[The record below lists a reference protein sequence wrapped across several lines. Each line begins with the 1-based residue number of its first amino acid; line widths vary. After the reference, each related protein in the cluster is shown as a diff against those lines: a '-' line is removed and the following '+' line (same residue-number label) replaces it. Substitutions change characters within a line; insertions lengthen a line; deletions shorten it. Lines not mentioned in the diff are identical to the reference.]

1 MDLARLANPFP
12 AQDIEWRLQAAGT
25 KDGKIWARCLAYIT
39 NRAIQERL
47 DAVCG
52 PGNWKNEYIPWEIGT
67 PGVLCGISIYV
78 PRNPEAGG
86 YNEWVTKWDGAEQTD
101 IEAMKGGLSAA
112 MKRAAVQWGI
122 GRYLYDLE
130 AGFARVSEDG
140 KHRGKTPEGQWF
152 RWDPPELPAWAVPAR
167 PDHEREP
174 VHDSG
179 LMPKQQL
186 QVSAASTVQLDA
198 SAVPVVKPGPY
209 APSEK
214 QVNFYLK
221 LLNSHVFTEDERKQA
236 LDWLATKAT
245 RQTIKDQIDWLK
257 AMVEGRKAKEAVASG
272 GGSDEPPLPDEPP
285 PWVR

>member
-1 MDLARLANPFP
+1 M
-12 AQDIEWRLQAAGT
+12 
-25 KDGKIWARCLAYIT
+25 
-39 NRAIQERL
+39 
-47 DAVCG
+47 CG

-130 AGFARVSEDG
+130 AEFGLISENGKYRGTTKDG
-140 KHRGKTPEGQWF
+140 THF
-152 RWDPPELPAWAVPAR
+152 RWDPPALPVWATPQGATSLRDIRVSVSTSAPTSPVPQ
-167 PDHEREP
+167 D
-174 VHDSG
+174 
-179 LMPKQQL
+179 
-186 QVSAASTVQLDA
+186 AST
-198 SAVPVVKPGPY
+198 VPVVKPGPY

-214 QVNFYLK
+214 QVNFFLK
-221 LLNSHVFTEDERKQA
+221 LSNSHVWSEAERKEA

-245 RQTIKDQIDWLK
+245 RQTIKDQIDWMK
-257 AMVEGRKAKEAVASG
+257 AMIEGRKAKEAVASG